1 MLFLSLHVVFIA
13 NALVT
18 QTKVTERG
26 EAIPL
31 PAKTTDAASNAVAS
45 FGNEP
50 NLSVDFPQ
58 LNATVLSAGIPIV
71 QLLNRK
77 LNSTTARPER
87 KFPSKVFTNVKSSD
101 FPDVFFSSDG
111 FEDQPKSSQEVVKKS
126 DRFTLTRAANYDE
139 EHPLNQLLD
148 IGLHLNNFI
157 DVIVSFYRD
166 PAAFL
171 RISIPYIIWWL
182 AKRFDLKSIVAGHV
196 TKHLKRWLT
205 VLSPAV
211 GETS

>member
-31 PAKTTDAASNAVAS
+31 PAKTTDAASN
-45 FGNEP
+45 
-50 NLSVDFPQ
+50 
-58 LNATVLSAGIPIV
+58 AGIPIV

>member
-1 MLFLSLHVVFIA
+1 MRRKITITTILLA
-13 NALVT
+13 R
-18 QTKVTERG
+18 K
-26 EAIPL
+26 L
-31 PAKTTDAASNAVAS
+31 PAHDCFTNMTTVFYTNVYLYISHVSAAVAS

-87 KFPSKVFTNVKSSD
+87 KFPLKVFTNVKSSD

-111 FEDQPKSSQEVVKKS
+111 FENQPKSSQEVVKKS
-126 DRFTLTRAANYDE
+126 DRFTLTRAANYDG

-157 DVIVSFYRD
+157 G
-166 PAAFL
+166 L
-171 RISIPYIIWWL
+171 
-182 AKRFDLKSIVAGHV
+182 
-196 TKHLKRWLT
+196 
-205 VLSPAV
+205 
-211 GETS
+211 